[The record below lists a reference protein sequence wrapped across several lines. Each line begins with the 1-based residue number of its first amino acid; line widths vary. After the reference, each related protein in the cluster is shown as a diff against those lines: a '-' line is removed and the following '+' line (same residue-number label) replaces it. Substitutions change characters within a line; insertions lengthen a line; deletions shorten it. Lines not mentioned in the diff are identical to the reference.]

1 MIAVLRQ
8 ELDSIIRVLYLFHQP
23 KGRRADLIKE
33 SVNGTRWRRP
43 NSAAPVTD
51 REMLELSTKLM
62 GYDKYVYEFGCH
74 FIHLSNMHD
83 YNDRD
88 PLYLIPAKE
97 RKEIISYI
105 HDYHGGPTGNAV
117 RFVDL
122 VPYLPDVFDK
132 VSGNLDCLL
141 EMLEDGSEDYYTK
154 A

>member
-1 MIAVLRQ
+1 
-8 ELDSIIRVLYLFHQP
+8 
-23 KGRRADLIKE
+23 
-33 SVNGTRWRRP
+33 
-43 NSAAPVTD
+43 
-51 REMLELSTKLM
+51 
-62 GYDKYVYEFGCH
+62 
-74 FIHLSNMHD
+74 MHD

>member
-8 ELDSIIRVLYLFHQP
+8 ELDSIIRVLYLFQQP
-23 KGRRADLIKE
+23 NSRRAELIKE
-33 SVNGTRWRRP
+33 SVNGVRWHRAD
-43 NSAAPVTD
+43 STAFVTD
-51 REMLELSTKLM
+51 REMLELSSKLI
-62 GYDKYVYEFGCH
+62 GYDKYVYKFGCH

-105 HDYHGGPTGNAV
+105 NDYHGGPTGNAI

-141 EMLEDGSEDYYTK
+141 EMLEDGIEAY
-154 A
+154 